1 MSSQPAAPDDTLPPS
16 PVGEAVPRR
25 DGHAKVTG
33 TATFTTDLVVPGMCH
48 AQILRSPYAHALL
61 ERIRTDRARQM
72 PGVVAVVTAEDLA
85 GVELRYGHAVRDHP
99 LIAVDRVRFA
109 GEPVAA
115 VVATDPLAA
124 AEAIE
129 AIEVD
134 YEELPYVTDPFEALR
149 DDAPVLHPRA
159 GAAGQ
164 HRGFEEAEGPRHPNV
179 SSSSRH
185 RFGDVAAEFERADLI
200 VEGEY
205 EYPMVYAYAMEP
217 YVSLAWFA
225 ERTLTVWSSAQHPF
239 MVQADLARCFGLPL
253 SAVNVRIPYVGGGY
267 GSKSYTKIEPLV
279 AALSLRAGRPV
290 RLALT
295 VEESMLTIRSVPAI
309 MRVRGAFQRDG
320 TLLAR
325 EGRLFM
331 NGGAYAENSP
341 RVANKAA
348 KRFAGPY
355 RMRALDVQSWAIYT
369 NTAPGSSYRGLGGPQ
384 ATFAGETQMDEAA
397 ERLGLDP
404 LELRRRNLLRPG
416 ERPWPGARPFDA
428 DLHADL
434 DIVAERLGYGTP
446 VPMGRGRAICIS
458 ASDGGAEPTS
468 SAIIRLHCDG
478 SVTAMCGS
486 AEMGQGST
494 TVLAQIAAAELG
506 VALDSVRLLNS
517 DTSIVSYDRSTG
529 ASRTTTVMGLAIQR
543 AAADLREQL
552 AAWAKELHP
561 DAALV
566 TERGGVRVGERLVAW
581 GEIVAGWF
589 GGAGGEAIG
598 RGYVRAEGVTKDLPL
613 FWEVGCL
620 GVEVS
625 VDRDIGTVRVERL
638 VTLGDVGRAI
648 HPQLAEQQDVGGA
661 VMGMGP
667 ALREELRYVDQS
679 MVNGNLWDYRVP
691 RATDMPEIDAVLAER
706 ADGVGPYGAKGS
718 GEAALN
724 PIGPAIGNAV
734 HNATGIRLRR
744 LPLAPERV
752 WQALEERDRAERA
765 DVGSA
770 LPERSGTDRKRGR
783 PRAAD

>member
-1 MSSQPAAPDDTLPPS
+1 MSAPRTAGAGPDQPPA
-16 PVGEAVPRR
+16 PVGQSVPRR

-48 AQILRSPYAHALL
+48 AQVLRSPYAHALL
-61 ERIRTDRARQM
+61 KEIRTERAAQM
-72 PGVVAVVTAEDLA
+72 PGVIAVVTAHDLA
-85 GVELRYGHAVRDHP
+85 GVELTYGHAVRDHP

-124 AEAIE
+124 AEALE

-134 YEELPYVTDPFEALR
+134 YEQLPYVTDPFEALR
-149 DDAPVLHPRA
+149 EDAPVLHPRA

-185 RFGDVAAEFERADLI
+185 GFGDVAAEFDRADVV

-205 EYPMVYAYAMEP
+205 AYPMVYAYAMEP
-217 YVSLAWFA
+217 YITVASFS
-225 ERTLTVWSSAQHPF
+225 ERTLTVWSAAQHPF

-253 SAVNVRIPYVGGGY
+253 SAVNVRVPYIGGGY

-279 AALSLRAGRPV
+279 AALALRARRPV

-295 VEESMLTIRSVPAI
+295 VEESMVTIRSVPAT
-309 MRVRGAFQRDG
+309 MRVRSAFDRDG

-325 EGRLFM
+325 EGRLYL

-397 ERLGLDP
+397 ARLGIDP
-404 LELRRRNLLRPG
+404 LELRRRNLLHPG
-416 ERPWPGARPFDA
+416 ERPWPGARPLDA

-434 DIVAERLGYGTP
+434 EIVAERLGYGAP
-446 VPMGRGRAICIS
+446 LPPNHGRAICLS

-468 SAIIRLHCDG
+468 TAIVRVHADG
-478 SVTAMCGS
+478 SVTVMCGS

-506 VALDSVRLLNS
+506 VPLESVRLLNS

-543 AAADLREQL
+543 AAADVREQL
-552 AAWAKELHP
+552 DRWARELHSDVMP
-561 DAALV
+561 EA
-566 TERGGVRVGERLVAW
+566 ERAGVRVDDRLVPW

-598 RGYVRAEGVTKDLPL
+598 RGYVRAEGVTREVPL

-625 VDRDIGTVRVERL
+625 VDRDTGEVRVERL
-638 VTLGDVGRAI
+638 VTLGDVGCAI

-661 VMGMGP
+661 IMGMGP

-691 RATDMPEIDAVLAER
+691 RTTDLPEIDAVLAER
-706 ADGVGPYGAKGS
+706 GDGVGPYGAKGS
-718 GEAALN
+718 GEAAVN

-744 LPLAPERV
+744 LPLSPERV
-752 WQALEERDRAERA
+752 WEALEERDRKRQEDAGSSPAE
-765 DVGSA
+765 
-770 LPERSGTDRKRGR
+770 
-783 PRAAD
+783 